1 MKKRSMLTKGLLS
14 LAIGSFAVQAMAK
27 DDITFWLYEPDSLSG
42 KKAMDKMVKKF
53 EKESGEDVKL
63 VYIEKGSFNTKLNV
77 SIATGTNPDVA
88 YLDQPLIPIFA
99 DDGVLENLTPFASG
113 DYPVSPNDYYPG
125 AYQTNLVGDELYGL
139 PLNHTTIG
147 LFYNKELVPTPPK
160 TWSEWVAMAEKID
173 TSKYAAFEGLWGG
186 GGGAWQFPAFVHSA
200 GGQMVDIEN
209 QAATFAGEEGV
220 SAAAML
226 KKLLDYSP
234 SEIRTSSNAFGN
246 GLVAFKVSG
255 PWEVNG
261 FRSNFPGLDFGL
273 AKIPASDA
281 YGKSHSNIGG
291 ENVVVFKGAKNPEAA
306 YRLARFITNADNN
319 ATTADVTGN
328 FPANKGA
335 VIKDHEGDEIFEM
348 FYQQLESAEARP
360 RLTNWLKTNDEI
372 IGPALDRVFN
382 EDADPA
388 VELPKAQAYATKVLF

>member
-1 MKKRSMLTKGLLS
+1 MMKKSILTKGLLS
-14 LAIGSFAVQAMAK
+14 LAIGMFATNALAK
-27 DDITFWLYEPDSLSG
+27 DELTFWLYEPDSLSG

-53 EKESGEDVKL
+53 EKESGESVKL

-77 SIATGTNPDVA
+77 SIATGTKPDVA

-99 DDGVLENLTPFASG
+99 EDGVLENLTPFANG
-113 DYPVSPNDYYPG
+113 KYPVSVDDYYQG
-125 AYQTNLVGDELYGL
+125 AYDTNVVNGDLYGL

-147 LFYNKELVPTPPK
+147 LFYNKKLVPTPPK
-160 TWSEWVAMAEKID
+160 TWSEWVEMSSKID

-200 GGQMVDIEN
+200 GGEMVDLDSK
-209 QAATFAGEEGV
+209 QAMFGGKEGIA
-220 SAAAML
+220 AAAML
-226 KKLLDYSP
+226 KSLLQYSP

-246 GLVAFKVSG
+246 GLIAFKVSG

-273 AKIPASDA
+273 TLIPAEDS

-291 ENVVVFKGAKNPEAA
+291 ENVVVFKGSSNPEAA
-306 YRLARFITNADNN
+306 YRLARFITNAENN

-335 VIKDHEGDEIFEM
+335 VIKAHKGDEVFEK
-348 FYQQLESAEARP
+348 FYEQLETAEARP

-372 IGPALDRVFN
+372 IGPALDRIFN
-382 EDADPA
+382 EDGDPA

>member
-1 MKKRSMLTKGLLS
+1 MKKTAIKKGLIS
-14 LAIGSFAVQAMAK
+14 AAIALFAAQAVAK
-27 DDITFWLYEPDSLSG
+27 DEVTFWLYEPDSLSG

-77 SIATGTNPDVA
+77 SIATGTNPDIA

-99 DDGVLENLTPFASG
+99 EDGVLENLTPYAQG
-113 DYPVSPNDYYPG
+113 KYPVSADDYYQG
-125 AYQTNLVGDELYGL
+125 AYNTNLVDGELYGL

-147 LFYNKELVPTPPK
+147 LFYNKALVATPPK
-160 TWSEWVAMAEKID
+160 TWGEWLSIAEKID

-200 GGQMVDIEN
+200 GGEMVDIEN
-209 QAATFAGEEGV
+209 SQATFGGEEGV
-220 SAAAML
+220 AAAAML

-273 AKIPASDA
+273 ALIPAEDS

-306 YRLARFITNADNN
+306 YRLARFITNEENGAI
-319 ATTADVTGN
+319 TADVTGN
-328 FPANKGA
+328 FPANKKA
-335 VIKDHEGDEIFEM
+335 VIKSHKGDEVFEM
-348 FYQQLESAEARP
+348 FYQQLETAESRP

-372 IGPALDRVFN
+372 IGPALDRIFN

-388 VELPKAQAYATKVLF
+388 VELPKAESYATKVLF